1 MIFFKFYVIIKYR
14 KISVK
19 GGAGMQ
25 EFYPVIVALVFNLFD
40 LVSGVVSAVK
50 NKNLQSAKLRDGLF
64 KKVGFIMCYFL
75 AYIVDNY
82 GTLIGFNL
90 TVKIMP
96 VIIFYVCSTE
106 AVSVIE
112 NICKINSD
120 LIPQKLINLFN
131 LDKEN

>member
-1 MIFFKFYVIIKYR
+1 M
-14 KISVK
+14 K

>member
-1 MIFFKFYVIIKYR
+1 
-14 KISVK
+14 
-19 GGAGMQ
+19 MQ

-75 AYIVDNY
+75 AYIVDDY

-106 AVSVIE
+106 AISVIE